1 MKRTN
6 IYLEDRQ
13 TRILDRLAE
22 QGGVS
27 RAEMIRRLLDRA
39 LSGADADLASALTA
53 IDSSF
58 GALAD
63 VDIPERASDEREA
76 HLSRM
81 WHGTR

>member
-13 TRILDRLAE
+13 TETLDRLAAQE
-22 QGGVS
+22 GVS

-39 LSGADADLASALTA
+39 LVGADADLATALAA

-58 GALAD
+58 GVLAD
-63 VDIPERASDEREA
+63 IDIPERAPDDRDI
-76 HLSRM
+76 HLARM
-81 WHGTR
+81 WRAHG